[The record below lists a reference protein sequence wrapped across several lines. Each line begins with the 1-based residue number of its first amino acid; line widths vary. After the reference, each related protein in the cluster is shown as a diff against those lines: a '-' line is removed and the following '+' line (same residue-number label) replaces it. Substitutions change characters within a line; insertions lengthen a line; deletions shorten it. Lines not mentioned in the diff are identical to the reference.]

1 MVTGNT
7 KQTPASSQR
16 WTKRDEESHNRLVL
30 TGSANISAEMV
41 CLLKNA
47 SQNNHCMY
55 IIRVRPQA
63 FSFMGEKWSYSQRI
77 TFLKLSLRTQRGELW
92 AGTAPM
98 LKKQL
103 RPLVGTLE
111 SSGRFS
117 QGSWACILGPVRQ
130 LTPHISAELWLNWAN
145 FAPKGHLLMYR
156 DVFGC
161 HNWGHSWPQHL
172 GMEARD
178 ATKHCTM
185 HKAGL
190 MKIIQSQVSIMPRLS
205 NLDLQEERKE
215 GVIHGFTVCH

>member
-1 MVTGNT
+1 M
-7 KQTPASSQR
+7 PAKKCQPEQSLYVYHQGQAPGIFLHR
-16 WTKRDEESHNRLVL
+16 GEMILCPEN
-30 TGSANISAEMV
+30 NISKALFKDPCE
-41 CLLKNA
+41 
-47 SQNNHCMY
+47 
-55 IIRVRPQA
+55 
-63 FSFMGEKWSYSQRI
+63 
-77 TFLKLSLRTQRGELW
+77 RGELW
-92 AGTAPM
+92 AGTAPT

-145 FAPKGHLLMYR
+145 FAPRGHLLMYGEG
-156 DVFGC
+156 FGC

-178 ATKHCTM
+178 ATRHCTM
-185 HKAGL
+185 HSAGL
-190 MKIIQSQVSIMPRLS
+190 MKIIQSQVSIVPRLS